1 MQYDFSQQRLLD
13 KRHFRF
19 MEDGLL
25 IHSSSAGKVH
35 EYEIK
40 YENIGTK
47 IIYWKNG
54 LNAYLLVA
62 AFFTVVSI
70 IFYFDTTEPKIE
82 PSMQLFLLALIPS
95 SILLYFITYKKARYI
110 TNSANLNP
118 IELFSDKPNIEAV
131 DHFID
136 EILSRRRIFLLQ
148 RFGQMNKNLSYEP
161 QYYSLTWLLDNE
173 VINKEE
179 YDQKLQEL
187 NSLYP
192 STPTI
197 KGFAIEK

>member
-1 MQYDFSQQRLLD
+1 MQYDFSQQKLLE

-19 MEDGLL
+19 MEDGLF
-25 IHSSSAGKVH
+25 IHSSTAGKTH

-54 LNAYLLVA
+54 LSIYLFIAGFLTIA
-62 AFFTVVSI
+62 SI
-70 IFYFDTTEPKIE
+70 LLCFDTTEPKVE
-82 PSMQLFLLALIPS
+82 PSARLLLIPV
-95 SILLYFITYKKARYI
+95 ILFCISLYFITYKKARYI
-110 TNSANLNP
+110 TNPDNSNP
-118 IELFSDKPNIEAV
+118 IELFSNKPNIEAV
-131 DHFID
+131 DHFIS
-136 EILSRRRIFLLQ
+136 EILSRRKAFLLQ
-148 RFGQMNKNLSYEP
+148 RFGQLNKNLSYEP

-192 STPTI
+192 SALII
-197 KGFAIEK
+197 KGFAFEK

>member
-19 MEDGLL
+19 MEDGLF

-40 YENIGTK
+40 YENIGSK

-54 LNAYLLVA
+54 LNIYLLVA
-62 AFFTVVSI
+62 AFLTVASI
-70 IFYFDTTEPKIE
+70 LLCFDTTEPKVE
-82 PSMQLFLLALIPS
+82 LSARLFLIPI
-95 SILLYFITYKKARYI
+95 ILLCISLYFITYKKARYI
-110 TNSANLNP
+110 TNPGNSNP
-118 IELFSDKPNIEAV
+118 IELFSNKPNIEAV
-131 DHFID
+131 DNFIH
-136 EILSRRRIFLLQ
+136 EILSKRRTFLLQ
-148 RFGQMNKNLSYEP
+148 RYGQLNKNLSYEP
-161 QYYSLTWLLDNE
+161 QYYSLTWLLENE
-173 VINKEE
+173 VINEEE

-197 KGFAIEK
+197 KGFTI

>member
-1 MQYDFSQQRLLD
+1 MQYDFSQQRLLE

-19 MEDGLL
+19 MEDGLF
-25 IHSSSAGKVH
+25 IHSSNAGMTH

-54 LNAYLLVA
+54 LNIYLLVA
-62 AFFTVVSI
+62 AFLTAASV
-70 IFYFDTTEPKIE
+70 IFCFDITEPEVE
-82 PSMQLFLLALIPS
+82 PSMRLFLVVLILLCIS
-95 SILLYFITYKKARYI
+95 LYFITYKKARYI
-110 TNSANLNP
+110 TTPNNSNP
-118 IELFSDKPNIEAV
+118 IELFSNKPSIEAV
-131 DHFID
+131 DDFID
-136 EILSRRRIFLLQ
+136 EILSRRKTFLLQ
-148 RFGQMNKNLSYEP
+148 RFGQLNKNLSYEP
-161 QYYSLTWLLDNE
+161 QYYSLTWLLDNK
-173 VINKEE
+173 VINEEE

-192 STPTI
+192 STLTI